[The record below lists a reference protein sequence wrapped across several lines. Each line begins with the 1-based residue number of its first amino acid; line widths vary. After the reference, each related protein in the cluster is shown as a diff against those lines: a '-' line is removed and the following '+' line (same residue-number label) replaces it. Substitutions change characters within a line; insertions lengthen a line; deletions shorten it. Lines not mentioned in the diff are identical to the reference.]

1 MKYIDKALEC
11 IDRICAYIGALL
23 LVWMLFA
30 LSVQVIARY
39 VFDSGYP
46 WTEES
51 TRYAMIWMVFIGAVC
66 CTKQGMHV
74 AVDALEEIAP
84 KCKIVLKTIQYI
96 VTVVYCGLVCYF
108 SVLNLSNAARQTS
121 PSMKIPMNYLHMVF
135 PISMTLIIIYT
146 LRHMVALYRHE
157 SYGNGVDEVSQA
169 LEQALEEQKEMEKED
184 AK

>member
-11 IDRICAYIGALL
+11 VDRICAYIGAIL

-39 VFDSGYP
+39 IFSSGFP

-74 AVDALEEIAP
+74 AVDAIEEMFPNLRMI
-84 KCKIVLKTIQYI
+84 IKTIQYVI
-96 VTVVYCGLVCYF
+96 TVVYCGLVCNF
-108 SVLNLSNAARQTS
+108 SILNLANAAMQTS
-121 PSMKIPMNYLHMVF
+121 PSIKIPMNYLHLIFPVSMV
-135 PISMTLIIIYT
+135 LIILYT
-146 LRHMVALYRHE
+146 LRHLVALYRHE
-157 SYGNGVDEVSQA
+157 NYGNGVDEVAQA
-169 LEQALEEQKEMEKED
+169 LEQAGMNQKGEE
-184 AK
+184 